1 MELPRSNLT
10 NFYAVF
16 CKKHLSTS
24 IRGKAFFGGT
34 YFHFLWPL
42 EVHFS
47 ESSEVF
53 QKCGFFFQKCGGISL
68 VPDGLQQCCRKYFL
82 IKLAPRFSRIVGE
95 PPAISKTTR
104 WGLMLGTLGLF
115 WGGKTKNNSAN
126 NFLGPRHTH

>member
-1 MELPRSNLT
+1 MLCCNQSVYISLAHRLYT
-10 NFYAVF
+10 DFQYFF
-16 CKKHLSTS
+16 CQNQLSIS

-47 ESSEVF
+47 ESLEVF
-53 QKCGFFFQKCGGISL
+53 QKCGGILL

-95 PPAISKTTR
+95 PPAIFENHP
-104 WGLMLGTLGLF
+104 MGTDAWNFGP
-115 WGGKTKNNSAN
+115 
-126 NFLGPRHTH
+126 FLGG